1 MDYIKRF
8 FTTPNTR
15 VDAFNSD
22 ISIYTGY
29 RGFAKNIR
37 LPKGAVLSHILERF
51 ITTHAKIKSIC
62 RGKLSTAYAAS
73 VLFNESA
80 PTMVKILYHNTRKEI
95 VGITIAHKKGKDLY
109 VDLLCAN
116 ECKKSG
122 NQKGFGSILLKEII
136 NEGSM
141 LEVYYI
147 VLEPILDAYSFY
159 IKKGFDHRN
168 DHEEYLELKVPKMSP
183 SARKK
188 LLSQGLSVVRT
199 NTTDSSARIQTA
211 LKRIPNKTKT
221 AKVVSKS
228 PKKPNILPAIASRT
242 TKSGKR
248 IQNALAS
255 IKNPKKLPP
264 LLARKT
270 PSSSPLSIRKKL
282 SPILPPIR
290 IRTPKK
296 SPSTR
301 TPKKSP
307 AYSPK

>member
-1 MDYIKRF
+1 MDYIRRF

-15 VDAFNSD
+15 VDALNSD

-29 RGFAKNIR
+29 RGFPKNTR
-37 LPKGAVLSHILERF
+37 LPKGAVSHILQGIIESRAN
-51 ITTHAKIKSIC
+51 IRSIC
-62 RGKLSTAYAAS
+62 RNRLSTSYAAK
-73 VLFNESA
+73 VLFNQSA
-80 PTMVKILYHNTRKEI
+80 PTMMKILYNNTRKEI
-95 VGITIAHKKGKDLY
+95 VGLTIAHKKGKDLY

-116 ECKKSG
+116 ERKKSG

-141 LEVYYI
+141 LEVDYI

-188 LLSQGLSVVRT
+188 LLSQGFSAVRT
-199 NTTDSSARIQTA
+199 DTTDSSARIQTA
-211 LKRIPNKTKT
+211 FLRVPNKTKT

-242 TKSGKR
+242 TKNGKR

-255 IKNPKKLPP
+255 IKTTKKLPP
-264 LLARKT
+264 LLGRKT

-282 SPILPPIR
+282 SPIVSLPR
-290 IRTPKK
+290 IPKK
-296 SPSTR
+296 SPMTR